1 MNIPSSEKQGSIQA
15 DRRKNPR
22 KIKRSPQYFYL
33 TSFAVATAFIIPAA
47 LVQNFVIFD
56 GSLILEGKLQWQ
68 LFLMPAVVITIA
80 GFLLGRI
87 QLLKHLL
94 EQSNDSQQRD
104 ILNNSPSAIYIKDL
118 DGRYLFINKMFETIF
133 HVSNNAVNGC
143 TDSDLF
149 PATLAAT
156 LHNNDIKVI
165 ETGTSLEFDE
175 IVKHD
180 GEEHTYISTKFPL
193 TNTSGDIYA
202 ICGISTDITE
212 RVSMETALRRSQ
224 KMDAIGQLSG
234 GIAHDFNNQ
243 LGVIIGYLDFLKSHV
258 ANDKEPL
265 RWIEIASR
273 STQRCIDLTQ
283 QLLMISRN
291 KLKKTDVVNL
301 NTIFK
306 DLDHM
311 LSRSITP
318 EVEIQYFFTEN
329 LWSIEIDSGE
339 FQDVILN
346 LVINARDAMPD
357 GGKLL
362 IETNN
367 ITTDSTNNGMQA
379 GDYVQIILSDTGT
392 GMDKETQEHAY
403 DPFFTTK
410 PAGKGTG
417 LGLSMVYGFIQRYD
431 GYIKVYS
438 ELGVGTSFHL
448 YLPRTTATESTS
460 EHINI
465 QDIYLPI
472 GNESILIVDD
482 ETDLL
487 DLAAQYLSELGYHV
501 HKAKS
506 AAQALEILSN
516 NEDIDLLFSDV
527 VMPGGM
533 NGYELAQQSTQLR
546 PNLQVLLTSG
556 FTSKTIA
563 KNSLAKF
570 SANLL
575 NKPYQKI
582 DLAQRIRLVLD

>member
-1 MNIPSSEKQGSIQA
+1 MNISSRKKQSPVHT
-15 DRRKNPR
+15 DLRKNLSNT
-22 KIKRSPQYFYL
+22 KRSAQYFYL
-33 TSFAVATAFIIPAA
+33 TGIAIAALFVIPAA
-47 LVQNFVIFD
+47 SIQTFVIFD
-56 GSLILEGKLQWQ
+56 ASPISDGKVQWH
-68 LFLMPAVVITIA
+68 LFLMPIIVITII
-80 GFLLGRI
+80 GLLIGRAR
-87 QLLKHLL
+87 LLKYLL
-94 EQSNDSQQRD
+94 EQSNESQQSN
-104 ILNNSPSAIYIKDL
+104 ILNNTPSAVYIKDL
-118 DGRYLFINKMFETIF
+118 EGRYLFINKMFETTF
-133 HVSNNAVNGC
+133 HVSNKDIKGR
-143 TDSDLF
+143 TDNDLF
-149 PATLAAT
+149 SAEIAAT
-156 LHNNDIKVI
+156 LHKNDLKVI
-165 ETGTSLEFDE
+165 ETGKSMEFDE
-175 IVKHD
+175 IVAHEGID
-180 GEEHTYISTKFPL
+180 HTYISTRFPL
-193 TNTSGDIYA
+193 TNTTEKIYA
-202 ICGISTDITE
+202 ICGIFTDITE
-212 RVSMETALRRSQ
+212 RVNMETALRRSQ

-258 ANDKEPL
+258 VNDKEPL

-291 KLKKTDVVNL
+291 KLKKTDIVNL

-318 EVEIQYFFTEN
+318 EVEIQHFFTDD
-329 LWSIEIDSGE
+329 LWLIEIDPGE

-367 ITTDSTNNGMQA
+367 ITTNGTNDGIKA
-379 GDYVQIILSDTGT
+379 GDYVEIILSDTGT
-392 GMDKETQEHAY
+392 GMDKETQEHVY

-460 EHINI
+460 ESINI
-465 QDIYLPI
+465 QDIYLPT

-487 DLAAQYLSELGYHV
+487 ELAAQYLSELGYHV
-501 HKAKS
+501 HKAEN
-506 AAQALEILSN
+506 AVQAIEILSN
-516 NEDIDLLFSDV
+516 NDDIDLLFSDV

-563 KNSLAKF
+563 QNGFEKF
-570 SANLL
+570 SKNLL

-582 DLAQRIRLVLD
+582 DLAQRIRFVLD